1 MLVMATL
8 WLAMGAGAPAFTK
21 IALQSQIIPSAI
33 QTCLGTTVFWLVMT
47 LLFGRIYCATV
58 CPIGTLQDAALW
70 IRRKSGRGK
79 AFSFQEGSV
88 WRYRI
93 LFLYVVSLA
102 IGVFAVGYI
111 VEPWNIM
118 RNVAAIGKP
127 EAVATTWTSA
137 GISVAT
143 GILAGVSMLAVILFW
158 AWHSGRPFCSSVCPI
173 GSAMGCLHSQTLFH
187 IAIDPDKCISC
198 MKCEDICPTQCI
210 KVSERR
216 VDNSRCVRCFDCTSV
231 CPNDAIRF
239 QLNRGKHRSTPLMQ
253 HT

>member
-1 MLVMATL
+1 MALL
-8 WLAMGAGAPAFTK
+8 WLALGTGAPAFAK

-33 QTCLGTTVFWLVMT
+33 QTCLGTSVFWLVMT

-58 CPIGTLQDAALW
+58 CPIGTIQDAVLW
-70 IRRKSGRGK
+70 IRRKSGKGK
-79 AFSFQEGSV
+79 DFSFREGSA

-93 LFLYVVSLA
+93 LFLYIVSLA
-102 IGVFAVGYI
+102 IGVLVVGYI

-118 RNVAAIGKP
+118 RNVTAVVRP
-127 EAVATTWTSA
+127 EAIASTWTEA
-137 GISVAT
+137 GISIAV
-143 GILAGVSMLAVILFW
+143 GIVSGVSMLVVILVW
-158 AWHSGRPFCSSVCPI
+158 AWHEGRPFCSSVCPI
-173 GSAMGCLHSQTLFH
+173 GSALGCVHSQTLFH

-198 MKCEDICPTQCI
+198 MKCEDICSTQCI

-216 VDNSRCVRCFDCTSV
+216 VDNSRCVRCFDCIAV